1 MKFAIMA
8 LAALCA
14 ATAALGKTTEIS
26 VPGGSAVYLPGSEIM
41 VLFSDV
47 QDVRCPFAVRC
58 VWEGLIRVDLE
69 LAVPGDQPETVV
81 LCNACDYATRT
92 ARYGSH
98 TITLLRLEPGREV
111 LDPLSR
117 PVQLSDYTVV
127 LQVDWQ

>member
-1 MKFAIMA
+1 MKFAIMI

-14 ATAALGKTTEIS
+14 ATAALGNTTEIS
-26 VPGGSAVYLPGSEIM
+26 VPGGSAVYLPASETI
-41 VLFSDV
+41 VLFRAV
-47 QDVRCPFAVRC
+47 QDVRCPSAVRC

-92 ARYGSH
+92 ARYGRH

-117 PVQLSDYTVV
+117 LVQLSDYTVI
-127 LQVDWQ
+127 LQIDWQ